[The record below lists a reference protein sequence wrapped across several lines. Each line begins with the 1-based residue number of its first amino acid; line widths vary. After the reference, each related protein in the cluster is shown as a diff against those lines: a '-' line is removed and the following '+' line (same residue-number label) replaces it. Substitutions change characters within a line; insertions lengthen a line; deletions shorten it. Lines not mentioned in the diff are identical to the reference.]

1 MKLTAF
7 ELRTALKTSIEP
19 VPKGSPSREQRLRE
33 RLPALDPSDIATAL
47 FEAQQVVETALDLV
61 REFRAGQRDEESI
74 EPALRERYPWLA
86 PEAVPPHTWLWI
98 FSQPAEDLSTSV
110 RAYAYYLHMM

>member
-1 MKLTAF
+1 MKLSAF
-7 ELRTALKTSIEP
+7 ELRTALETSIEF
-19 VPKGSPSREQRLRE
+19 VPKSSPSREQRLRE
-33 RLPALDPSDIATAL
+33 RLPKLDPSEIATAL
-47 FEAQQVVETALDLV
+47 VEAQQVVATAEGLV

-86 PEAVPPHTWLWI
+86 PEAVPPHRWLWI
-98 FSQPAEDLSTSV
+98 FSRPAEDLSTRV